1 MKSFTQQRIENL
13 LTTIDQLGMTKIR
26 HLQQIHDLKS
36 YSNACRVI
44 KQLGPYINETM
55 FNKEKVI
62 YLNKEGRE
70 LIGSKKEVKKNM
82 LIEHTL
88 LCNEAY
94 LYFNCPL
101 DWKTEYVIETK
112 ETVPS
117 SFGIQFKG
125 MSLSN
130 KKKVVS
136 DASFSRNGYVHLI
149 EVDNIR
155 GMADNKNKIESY
167 VDIFPEV
174 KNRLGL
180 IPTLFIFT
188 STEDRRRKFQGWMK
202 QHNLRGDVKT
212 FDEIK

>member
-1 MKSFTQQRIENL
+1 M
-13 LTTIDQLGMTKIR
+13 
-26 HLQQIHDLKS
+26 
-36 YSNACRVI
+36 
-44 KQLGPYINETM
+44 
-55 FNKEKVI
+55 
-62 YLNKEGRE
+62 
-70 LIGSKKEVKKNM
+70 IGSKKEVKKNM

-101 DWKTEYVIETK
+101 DWKTEYAIETK
-112 ETVPS
+112 ETVPA

-125 MSLSN
+125 LALSN

-136 DASFSRNGYVHLI
+136 DATFSRNGYFHLI

-167 VDIFPEV
+167 VDVFPEV

-180 IPTLFIFT
+180 IPALFIFT
-188 STEDRRRKFQGWMK
+188 STEDRRRKFEGWMK
-202 QHNLRGDVKT
+202 QHNLRGEVKT

>member
-13 LTTIDQLGMTKIR
+13 LTTIDQLSMTKIR